1 MMKKK
6 ILCLL
11 IVTILLLSSIPTAH
25 AASDVPYVTWTMG
38 TDHNVVDT
46 QTAYVPEKLMELDLK
61 NPEDLFYDDYTGKL
75 YICDTG
81 HSRIVMVDPDGT
93 VSEFADDNLD
103 KPTGIMVTEDRI
115 YIAEYGNKELL
126 VYTKQFELLNSIGKP
141 TEPIFGANTK
151 FAPRKLVV
159 DSRGELYVVSEG
171 STSGLMQF
179 NPNGNFLGYFGA
191 NTTTTSLKMILQRTF
206 FTEEQLNKLFKI
218 TPASVVNV
226 AMDKQG
232 LIYTVTGGADNAVP
246 LKKLSVSGLDL
257 FGGGMVRNSYAMVD
271 ADVDPSGNTYAVDA
285 GGTIYEYDSYG
296 NLLFAFGGTDTERLR
311 LGVLVNPVAIDVSND
326 SRIFV
331 LDKKQNGVVVY
342 ASTEFADLVHEGISM
357 YMDGLYEQSEDI
369 WEQIRKMNTGFVMAY
384 EALAKASYKKQDFD
398 RALDFYEVAGNL
410 GGYAQAFWVHRNN
423 WLQNNLTTVII
434 VLAVAFVLYELI
446 RRWDEEKEILNPLRR
461 CRERIVN
468 IPLVQQILFAKQVM
482 TKPVDAYYDIRRKRK
497 ATVASATVLYLW
509 YIVLQLTDIYVV
521 GPLFNTHDINHIN
534 LLEVLVGAVGPVVL
548 FVLCNYLVS
557 SITEGEGK
565 ATDLYIGLAY
575 CMSPYLVAALPL
587 QIITN
592 VLVANESFVYQFP
605 MLMVIGW
612 SAVLFVMM
620 VQEMH
625 NYSFKETVKNLLIT
639 LFTIC
644 MFLLVGFI
652 VYLLYGQLRDFVV
665 SIVQEVAIRG

>member
-1 MMKKK
+1 MMKRK
-6 ILCLL
+6 IFCAL
-11 IVTILLLSSIPTAH
+11 IVLLLVAGCVVPAQ
-25 AASDVPYVTWTMG
+25 AASNVPYVTWTMG
-38 TDHNVVDT
+38 TEDVVET
-46 QTAYVPEKLMELDLK
+46 QTAYVPTKLMELDLK
-61 NPEDLFYDDYTGKL
+61 NPEDLFYDDLTGML

-81 HSRIVMVDPDGT
+81 NSRIVMVAPDGT
-93 VSEFADDNLD
+93 VTEHTDEHLD
-103 KPTGIMVTEDRI
+103 KPTGIMVTEERI

-126 VYTKQFELLNSIGKP
+126 VYTRDFRLLNSIGKP
-141 TEPIFGANTK
+141 TEPIFGTNTK

-191 NTTTTSLKMILQRTF
+191 NTSTTSLKMILQRTF

-218 TPASVVNV
+218 TPASVINV

-232 LIYTVTGGADNAVP
+232 LIYTVTGGAANDVA

-257 FGGGMVRNSYAMVD
+257 FGGNLTRNYDVAMVD
-271 ADVDPSGNTYAVDA
+271 ADVDPNGNTYAVDM

-311 LGVLVNPVAIDVSND
+311 LGVLVNPVAIDVTND

-342 ASTEFADLVHEGISM
+342 ASTEFADLVHEGIAM

-369 WEQIRKMNTGFVMAY
+369 WEQVRKMNTGFVMAY
-384 EALAKASYKKQDFD
+384 EALAKASYKKQDYQ
-398 RALDFYEVAGNL
+398 RALEFYEVAGNH
-410 GGYAQAFWVHRNN
+410 GGYAQTFWVYRNN
-423 WLQNNLTTVII
+423 WLQNNLGTSII
-434 VLAVAFVLYELI
+434 ILLVLFVLYKLI
-446 RRWDEEKEILNPLRR
+446 CFWDDRKDILDPLRKLR
-461 CRERIVN
+461 AKFLA
-468 IPLVQQILFAKQVM
+468 IPLVQQVLFAKQVM
-482 TKPVDAYYDIRRKRK
+482 TKPIDAYYDIRRKRK

-521 GPLFNTHDINHIN
+521 GLLFNTHDVNHVN
-534 LLEVLVGAVGPVVL
+534 LLEVLVRCIGPVVL
-548 FVLCNYLVS
+548 FVLCNFLVS

-565 ATDLYIGLAY
+565 ASDLYIGLAY
-575 CMSPYLVAALPL
+575 AMSPYLVAALPL

-592 VLVANESFVYQFP
+592 VLVQNESFVYQFP
-605 MLMVIGW
+605 MLLVIGW
-612 SAVLFVMM
+612 SAILFFMM

-625 NYSFKETVKNLLIT
+625 NFSFKETVKNLLIT
-639 LFTIC
+639 LFTIL

-652 VYLLYGQLRDFVV
+652 VYLLYGQLQDFVV

>member
-1 MMKKK
+1 MKKK
-6 ILCLL
+6 ILCVL
-11 IVTILLLSSIPTAH
+11 IVMVLLLSSIPAAN
-25 AASDVPYVTWTMG
+25 AASEVPYVTWTMG
-38 TDHNVVDT
+38 TDGNIVDT
-46 QTAYVPEKLMELDLK
+46 QTAYVPQELMELDLK
-61 NPEDLFYDDYTGKL
+61 NPEDLFYDDFTGKL

-81 HSRIVMVDPDGT
+81 HSRIVIVDPDGT
-93 VSEFADDNLD
+93 VSEYADENLD

-115 YIAEYGNKELL
+115 YIAEYGNRELL
-126 VYTKQFELLNSIGKP
+126 VYTKAFELLNRIGKP

-206 FTEEQLNKLFKI
+206 FTEEQINKLFKI

-232 LIYTVTGGADNAVP
+232 LIYTVTGGAGNNMP

-257 FGGGMVRNSYAMVD
+257 FGGVITNYEAMVD
-271 ADVDPSGNTYAVDA
+271 VDVDPNGNTFAVDA
-285 GGTIYEYDSYG
+285 GGTIFEYDSYG
-296 NLLFAFGGTDTERLR
+296 NLLFAFGGSDTERLR
-311 LGVLVNPVAIDVSND
+311 LGVLVNPVAIDVSD
-326 SRIFV
+326 DERIFV

-342 ASTEFADLVHEGISM
+342 AATEFASLVHTGISM
-357 YMDGLYEQSEDI
+357 YADGLYEQSEDI

-384 EALAKASYKKQDFD
+384 EALAKSSYKKQDYD
-398 RALDFYEVAGNL
+398 RALNFYEVAGNM
-410 GGYAQAFWVHRNN
+410 GGYAQTFWVYRNN
-423 WLQNNLTTVII
+423 WLQNNLTTAI
-434 VLAVAFVLYELI
+434 VVLFVLFILYKLLML
-446 RRWDEEKEILNPLRR
+446 WDDKKEILNPLRKLR
-461 CRERIVN
+461 KRIGD

-497 ATVASATVLYLW
+497 ATVASATVLYVW
-509 YIVLQLTDIYVV
+509 YIVLQITDIYLV
-521 GPLFNTHDINHIN
+521 GPLFNTHDINHVN
-534 LLEVLVGAVGPVVL
+534 LLEVLVGAVGPVAL
-548 FVLCNYLVS
+548 FVVCNYLIS

-565 ATDLYIGLAY
+565 ASDLYIGLAY

-612 SAVLFVMM
+612 SAVLFFMM

-644 MFLLVGFI
+644 LFLLIGFI

>member
-1 MMKKK
+1 MKK
-6 ILCLL
+6 LFCAL
-11 IVTILLLSSIPTAH
+11 IAIVLLLGCVIPAE
-25 AASDVPYVTWTMG
+25 AASNVPYVTWTMG
-38 TDHNVVDT
+38 TEGVVET
-46 QTAYVPEKLMELDLK
+46 QTAYTPEKLMELDLK
-61 NPEDLFYDDYTGKL
+61 NPEDLFYDDFTGNL

-81 HSRIVMVDPDGT
+81 HSRIVIVYANGKIA
-93 VSEFADDNLD
+93 EYADEHLD

-126 VYTKQFELLNSIGKP
+126 VYTKNFELLNSIGKP

-179 NPNGNFLGYFGA
+179 NPHGNFLGYFGA
-191 NTTTTSLKMILQRTF
+191 NTSNTSLKMILQRTF
-206 FTEEQLNKLFKI
+206 FTEEQINKFFKI

-232 LIYTVTGGADNAVP
+232 LIYTVTGGAGNDVP

-257 FGGGMVRNSYAMVD
+257 FGGGMVRSSEYAMVD
-271 ADVDPSGNTYAVDA
+271 ADVDPNGNTYAVDM
-285 GGTIYEYDSYG
+285 GGTIYEYDSNG
-296 NLLFAFGGTDTERLR
+296 NLLFAFGGSDTERLR
-311 LGVLVNPVAIDVSND
+311 LGVLVNPVAIDVSD
-326 SRIFV
+326 DERIFV

-342 ASTEFADLVHEGISM
+342 QATEFASLVHEGIAM

-369 WEQIRKMNTGFVMAY
+369 WERVRKMNTGFVMAY
-384 EALAKASYKKQDFD
+384 EALAKSSYKKQDYSQ
-398 RALDFYEVAGNL
+398 ALDFYAVAGNN
-410 GGYAQAFWVHRNN
+410 GGYAQAFWVARNN
-423 WLQNNLTTVII
+423 WLQNNLTTAIVI
-434 VLAVAFVLYELI
+434 LFVLLI
-446 RRWDEEKEILNPLRR
+446 VWKVIQKLDAEKEILNPLRR
-461 CRERIVN
+461 ARDRFAA
-468 IPLVQQILFAKQVM
+468 IPLVEQVLFAKMVM
-482 TKPVDAYYDIRRKRK
+482 KKPIDAYYDIKRKGK

-509 YIVLQLTDIYVV
+509 FVILQITDIYVV
-521 GPLFNTHDINHIN
+521 GLLFNTHDINHVN
-534 LLEVLVGAVGPVVL
+534 LVEVLVGAIGPIVL

-557 SITEGEGK
+557 SITEGEGRAK
-565 ATDLYIGLAY
+565 DLYIGLAY
-575 CMSPYLVAALPL
+575 AMSPYLVAALPL

-592 VLVANESFVYQFP
+592 VLVQNESFVYHFP
-605 MLMVIGW
+605 MLLVIGW
-612 SAVLFVMM
+612 SAILFFMM

-644 MFLLVGFI
+644 LFLLIGFI
-652 VYLLYGQLRDFVV
+652 VYLLYGQLSDFVV

>member
-1 MMKKK
+1 
-6 ILCLL
+6 
-11 IVTILLLSSIPTAH
+11 
-25 AASDVPYVTWTMG
+25 
-38 TDHNVVDT
+38 
-46 QTAYVPEKLMELDLK
+46 
-61 NPEDLFYDDYTGKL
+61 
-75 YICDTG
+75 
-81 HSRIVMVDPDGT
+81 
-93 VSEFADDNLD
+93 
-103 KPTGIMVTEDRI
+103 
-115 YIAEYGNKELL
+115 
-126 VYTKQFELLNSIGKP
+126 VYTKGFELLNSIGKP

-179 NPNGNFLGYFGA
+179 NPHGNFLGYFGA
-191 NTTTTSLKMILQRTF
+191 NTSTTSLKMILQRTF
-206 FTEEQLNKLFKI
+206 FTEEQLNKFFKI

-232 LIYTVTGGADNAVP
+232 LIYTVTGGAGNDTP

-257 FGGGMVRNSYAMVD
+257 FGGGMVRSDFAMVD
-271 ADVDPSGNTYAVDA
+271 ADVDPNGNTYAVDM

-311 LGVLVNPVAIDVSND
+311 LGVLVNPVAIDVSD
-326 SRIFV
+326 DERIFV

-342 ASTEFADLVHEGISM
+342 QATEFASLVHEGISM
-357 YMDGLYEQSEDI
+357 YADGLYEQSEEI
-369 WEQIRKMNTGFVMAY
+369 WERVRKMNTGFVMAY
-384 EALAKASYKKQDFD
+384 EALAKSSYKKQDYD
-398 RALDFYEVAGNL
+398 QALDFYAVAGND
-410 GGYAQAFWVHRNN
+410 GGYAQAFWVARNN
-423 WLQNNLTTVII
+423 WLQNNLTTAIVILFILFI
-434 VLAVAFVLYELI
+434 VFKVIKALDD
-446 RRWDEEKEILNPLRR
+446 RKDILDPLRKIKDR
-461 CRERIVN
+461 FLA
-468 IPLVQQILFAKQVM
+468 IPLVQQILFAKMVM

-497 ATVASATVLYLW
+497 ATVVSATVLYLW
-509 YIVLQLTDIYVV
+509 YIVLQITDIYVV
-521 GPLFNTHDINHIN
+521 GLLFNNHNLNHIN
-534 LLEVLVGAVGPVVL
+534 LVEVLVRAIGPIVL

-565 ATDLYIGLAY
+565 ASDLYIGLAY
-575 CMSPYLVAALPL
+575 CMTPYLVAALPL

-592 VLVANESFVYQFP
+592 VLVQNEAFVYHFP
-605 MLMVIGW
+605 MLLVIGW
-612 SAVLFVMM
+612 SAILFFMM

-644 MFLLVGFI
+644 LFLLIGFI

>member
-1 MMKKK
+1 MKKK
-6 ILCLL
+6 IFCGL
-11 IVTILLLSSIPTAH
+11 IALVLLLGCVMPAQ
-25 AASDVPYVTWTMG
+25 AASEVPYVTWTMG
-38 TDHNVVDT
+38 TEGVVET
-46 QTAYVPEKLMELDLK
+46 QTAYTPETLMELDLK

-75 YICDTG
+75 FICDTG
-81 HSRIVMVDPDGT
+81 HSRIVIVESNGK
-93 VSEFADDNLD
+93 VKEYADEHLD

-115 YIAEYGNKELL
+115 YIAEYGSKELL
-126 VYTKQFELLNSIGKP
+126 VYDKNFQLLNSIGKP

-179 NPNGNFLGYFGA
+179 NPHGNFLGYFGA
-191 NTTTTSLKMILQRTF
+191 NTSTTSLKMILQRTF
-206 FTEEQLNKLFKI
+206 FTEEQINKFFKI

-232 LIYTVTGGADNAVP
+232 LIYTVTGGAGNDVP

-257 FGGGMVRNSYAMVD
+257 FGGGMARNYDYAMVD
-271 ADVDPSGNTYAVDA
+271 ADVDPHGNTYAVDM

-311 LGVLVNPVAIDVSND
+311 LGVLVNPVAIDVSD
-326 SRIFV
+326 DERIFV

-342 ASTEFADLVHEGISM
+342 QATEFASLVHEGITM
-357 YMDGLYEQSEDI
+357 YADGLYEESEEI
-369 WEQIRKMNTGFVMAY
+369 WERVRKMNTGFVMAY
-384 EALAKASYKKQDFD
+384 EALAKSSYKKQDYAQ
-398 RALDFYEVAGNL
+398 ALDFYEVAGNH
-410 GGYAQAFWVHRNN
+410 GGYAQAFWVARNN
-423 WLQNNLTTVII
+423 WLQNNLTTAIVI
-434 VLAVAFVLYELI
+434 LFVLFILWKIIQKLDNDKDILDPI
-446 RRWDEEKEILNPLRR
+446 RRARDRFTA
-461 CRERIVN
+461 
-468 IPLVQQILFAKQVM
+468 IPLVQQVLFAKNVL
-482 TKPVDAYYDIRRKRK
+482 TKPIDAYYDIKRKRK

-509 YIVLQLTDIYVV
+509 FIVLQITDIYVV
-521 GPLFNTHDINHIN
+521 GLLFNTHNLNHVN
-534 LLEVLVGAVGPVVL
+534 LFEVLVGAIGPIVL

-575 CMSPYLVAALPL
+575 ALTPYLIAALPL

-592 VLVANESFVYQFP
+592 VLVQNEAFVYHFP
-605 MLMVIGW
+605 MLLVIGW
-612 SAVLFVMM
+612 SAILFVMM

-639 LFTIC
+639 LCTIC
-644 MFLLVGFI
+644 LFLLIGFI
-652 VYLLYGQLRDFVV
+652 VYLLYGQLRDFVF

>member
-1 MMKKK
+1 MKKK
-6 ILCLL
+6 IFCGL
-11 IVTILLLSSIPTAH
+11 IALVLLLGCVMPAQ
-25 AASDVPYVTWTMG
+25 AASEVPYVTWTMG
-38 TDHNVVDT
+38 TEGVVET
-46 QTAYVPEKLMELDLK
+46 QTAYTPETLMELDLK

-75 YICDTG
+75 FICDTG
-81 HSRIVMVDPDGT
+81 HSRIVIVEPNGK
-93 VSEFADDNLD
+93 VSEYADEHLD

-126 VYTKQFELLNSIGKP
+126 VYDKNFQLLNSIGKP

-179 NPNGNFLGYFGA
+179 NPHGNFLGYFGA
-191 NTTTTSLKMILQRTF
+191 NTSTTSLKMILQRTF
-206 FTEEQLNKLFKI
+206 FTEEQINKFFKI

-232 LIYTVTGGADNAVP
+232 LIYTVTGGAGNDVP

-257 FGGGMVRNSYAMVD
+257 FGGGMARNNDYAMVD
-271 ADVDPSGNTYAVDA
+271 ADVDPHGNTYAVDM

-311 LGVLVNPVAIDVSND
+311 LGVLVNPVAIDVSD
-326 SRIFV
+326 DERIFV

-342 ASTEFADLVHEGISM
+342 QATEFASLVHEGITM
-357 YMDGLYEQSEDI
+357 YADGLYEESEEI
-369 WEQIRKMNTGFVMAY
+369 WERVRKMNTGFVMAY
-384 EALAKASYKKQDFD
+384 EALAKSSYKKQDYTQ
-398 RALDFYEVAGNL
+398 ALDFYEVAGNH
-410 GGYAQAFWVHRNN
+410 GGYAQAFWVARNN
-423 WLQNNLTTVII
+423 WLQNNLTTAIVI
-434 VLAVAFVLYELI
+434 LFVLFILWKIIQKLDNDKDILDPI
-446 RRWDEEKEILNPLRR
+446 RRARDRFTA
-461 CRERIVN
+461 
-468 IPLVQQILFAKQVM
+468 IPLVQQVLFAKNVL
-482 TKPVDAYYDIRRKRK
+482 TKPIDAYYDIKRKRK

-509 YIVLQLTDIYVV
+509 FIVLQITDIYVV
-521 GPLFNTHDINHIN
+521 GLLFNTHNLNHVN
-534 LLEVLVGAVGPVVL
+534 LFEVLVGAIGPIVL

-575 CMSPYLVAALPL
+575 ALTPYLIAALPL

-592 VLVANESFVYQFP
+592 VLVQNEAFVYHFP
-605 MLMVIGW
+605 MLLVIGW
-612 SAVLFVMM
+612 SAILFVMM

-639 LFTIC
+639 LCTIC
-644 MFLLVGFI
+644 LFLLIGFI
-652 VYLLYGQLRDFVV
+652 VYLLYGQLRDFVF

>member
-1 MMKKK
+1 MKKK
-6 ILCLL
+6 ILCVL
-11 IVTILLLSSIPTAH
+11 IVMVLLLSSIPAAN
-25 AASDVPYVTWTMG
+25 AASEVPYVTWTMG
-38 TDHNVVDT
+38 TDGNIVDT
-46 QTAYVPEKLMELDLK
+46 QTAYVPQELMELDLK
-61 NPEDLFYDDYTGKL
+61 NPEDLFYDDFTGKL

-81 HSRIVMVDPDGT
+81 HSRIVIVDPDGT
-93 VSEFADDNLD
+93 VSEYADENLD

-115 YIAEYGNKELL
+115 YIAEYGNRELL
-126 VYTKQFELLNSIGKP
+126 VYTKAFELLNRIGKP

-206 FTEEQLNKLFKI
+206 FTEEQINKLFKI

-232 LIYTVTGGADNAVP
+232 LIYTVTGGAGNNMP

-257 FGGGMVRNSYAMVD
+257 FGGVITNYEAMVD
-271 ADVDPSGNTYAVDA
+271 VDVDPNGNTFAVDA
-285 GGTIYEYDSYG
+285 GGTIFEYDSYG
-296 NLLFAFGGTDTERLR
+296 NLLFAFGGSDTERLR
-311 LGVLVNPVAIDVSND
+311 LGVLVNPVAIDVSD
-326 SRIFV
+326 DERIFV

-342 ASTEFADLVHEGISM
+342 AATEFASLVHTGISM
-357 YMDGLYEQSEDI
+357 YADGLYEQSEDI

-384 EALAKASYKKQDFD
+384 EALAKSSYKKQDYD
-398 RALDFYEVAGNL
+398 RALNFYEVAGNM
-410 GGYAQAFWVHRNN
+410 GGYAQTFWVYRNN
-423 WLQNNLTTVII
+423 WLQNNLTTAI
-434 VLAVAFVLYELI
+434 VVLFVLFILYKLLML
-446 RRWDEEKEILNPLRR
+446 WDDKKEILNPLRKLR
-461 CRERIVN
+461 KRIGD

-497 ATVASATVLYLW
+497 ATVASATVLYVW
-509 YIVLQLTDIYVV
+509 YIVLQITDIYLV
-521 GPLFNTHDINHIN
+521 GPLFNTHDINHVN
-534 LLEVLVGAVGPVVL
+534 LLEVLVGAVGPVAL
-548 FVLCNYLVS
+548 FVVCNYLIS

-565 ATDLYIGLAY
+565 ASDLYIGLAY

-592 VLVANESFVYQFP
+592 VLVTNESFVYQFP

-612 SAVLFVMM
+612 SAVLFFMM

-644 MFLLVGFI
+644 LFLLIGFI